1 MKGVVNSFA
10 IIKDQRELSATQYS
24 RSQRVLED
32 TSERYPT
39 VANCEGT
46 TLPPCGLVHTEV
58 IPPIRDLIFLSQKSE
73 NGCEGGEQ
81 AGKS

>member
-10 IIKDQRELSATQYS
+10 IIKDQRSCPQ
-24 RSQRVLED
+24 RSTLEVNEWLKILQ
-32 TSERYPT
+32 S
-39 VANCEGT
+39 GT
-46 TLPPCGLVHTEV
+46 RRWRIAKEPLPPCGLVHTQV
-58 IPPIRDLIFLSQKSE
+58 IPPIRDLISLSQKSE